1 MRTLVIAAALALL
14 QSGAAVAQYGS
25 YPPQQGR
32 VGVGPGSLRGWG
44 YTPEARIWIEG
55 NRDYYRRG
63 ERLRPVFS
71 TSADAYVAVIHIDPD
86 GRLEFL
92 YPSSPF
98 DREYV
103 RGGQS
108 YPLPYR
114 GASSGLMVRGGAGI
128 GYLYLVASPV
138 PLDYGYFRGRA
149 GSTWDWSYAG
159 QTVRGDPFWAMEQI
173 TRRLVPDYYA
183 PVAVDYFSYQIEGL
197 HRYPSYACNSRYYGA
212 QPATSWGW
220 GWGGGYTPSYY
231 GSCDRLDYYLRENPY
246 YFDAARYRG
255 DRRSQFR
262 NYGSR
267 EPQYRYKED
276 PEARTGTGTARAVA
290 PAPSGGNRGGT
301 AAPTEP
307 TRRPAPRAEPER
319 APAAAPAR
327 GATPSGSTPAVR
339 RVSPGSGESGG
350 SAAPS
355 GSRGSSGSSG
365 GAGTTEPRRRSPSD

>member
-32 VGVGPGSLRGWG
+32 VGAVPGSLRGWG

-92 YPSSPF
+92 FPSSPF

-103 RGGQS
+103 RAGQS
-108 YPLPYR
+108 YRLPSR
-114 GASSGLMVRGGAGI
+114 GASAGLVVRGGAGI
-128 GYLYLVASPV
+128 GYLYLIASPY
-138 PLDYGYFRGRA
+138 PLDYGAFRGGA
-149 GSTWDWSYAG
+149 GSAWDWSYAG
-159 QTVRGDPFWAMEQI
+159 QSVRGDPFWAMEQI
-173 TRRLVPDYYA
+173 TRRLVPDWGYA
-183 PVAVDYFSYQIEGL
+183 PVAVDYFSYYIDGI
-197 HRYPSYACNSRYYGA
+197 HRYPSYACNSRLGYGTGSA
-212 QPATSWGW
+212 ASWGW

-231 GSCDRLDYYLRENPY
+231 GSCDRLDYYLRDNPY
-246 YFDAARYRG
+246 YFDAGRYRG

-262 NYGSR
+262 GYVSQ

-290 PAPSGGNRGGT
+290 PAGNGSRGGSTTTT
-301 AAPTEP
+301 AP
-307 TRRPAPRAEPER
+307 TRRAAPQPQPER
-319 APAAAPAR
+319 SAPAAAPAR

-339 RVSPGSGESGG
+339 RVSPGSGGG
-350 SAAPS
+350 SAQPGGSQGS
-355 GSRGSSGSSG
+355 GGSG
-365 GAGTTEPRRRSPSD
+365 GAGSTTEPRRRSPSE